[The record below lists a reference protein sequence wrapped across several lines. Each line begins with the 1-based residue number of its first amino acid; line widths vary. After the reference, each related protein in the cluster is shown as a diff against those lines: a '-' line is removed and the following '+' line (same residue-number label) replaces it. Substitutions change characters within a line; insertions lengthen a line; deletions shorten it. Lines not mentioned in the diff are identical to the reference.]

1 MKLPAP
7 KTVVTN
13 VACLLVLLW
22 LYGGDL
28 LDGLRAR
35 SAEVSAFLTPPRVEW
50 PAVVL
55 VVTVGVLAVV
65 LWGLWHE
72 RPEGFKGYRLLPI
85 VLVCALF
92 VDLVLME
99 SQVPLGA
106 EDVALMSLSQF
117 EQRAQ
122 SLVNGPTVPS
132 DPAILGPVLEKMGQ
146 PPYLVRGTRAEAW
159 SLQVRANCD
168 GPVRE
173 APGLEVGTFIYCVAP
188 DRKLAW
194 VSLVGLPV
202 GERFGRP
209 AVVTEDGE
217 PHVGIVQPV
226 LPEQETVEGSP
237 QGPFQG
243 RPEPSEPARPPESR
257 DAGGAV
263 PAPTP

>member
-1 MKLPAP
+1 MKLPSP
-7 KTVVTN
+7 KTVVAN
-13 VACLLVLLW
+13 AACLLVLLW

-28 LDGLRAR
+28 LDGVRAQ
-35 SAEVSAFLTPPRVEW
+35 SADVSAFLTPPRVTW
-50 PAVVL
+50 PVVVL
-55 VVTVGVLAVV
+55 VITLGVLGVV
-65 LWGLWHE
+65 LWGLLRE

-132 DPAILGPVLEKMGQ
+132 NPAVLRPVLEQMGQ
-146 PPYLVRGTRAEAW
+146 PPYLVRGARAEAW
-159 SLQVRANCD
+159 SLQVRENCD

-173 APGLEVGTFIYCVAP
+173 APGLEVGTFIYCVTP

-194 VSLVGLPV
+194 VTLVGLPV

-209 AVVTEDGE
+209 AVITEDGE
-217 PHVGIVQPV
+217 PHVAIVQPV
-226 LPEQETVEGSP
+226 LPEQETAEGTP
-237 QGPFQG
+237 QGPFQ
-243 RPEPSEPARPPESR
+243 RPPEPAFAPESR
-257 DAGGAV
+257 DAGGMA
-263 PAPTP
+263 PAPDP